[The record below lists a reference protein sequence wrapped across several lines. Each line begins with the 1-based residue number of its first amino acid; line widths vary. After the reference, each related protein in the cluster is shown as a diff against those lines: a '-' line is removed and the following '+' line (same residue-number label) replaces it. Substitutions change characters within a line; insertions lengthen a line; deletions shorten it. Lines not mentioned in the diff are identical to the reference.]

1 VLALAALVMHGGLWV
16 RLKTTGA
23 LGERASKAASRAWWA
38 VIALTGI
45 VTAVTFQVQ
54 PQVARNLKAWPLGY
68 VFPLLAVAGAAGVR
82 WYIAKR
88 NERGAFLASAAFLTG
103 MLTSVV
109 FGVYPMVMPAR
120 DAAYSLTVANAQAGA
135 YGLKIGLIWWV
146 IGMILATGY
155 FVFLYRS
162 FAGKVSSNR
171 DSHGY
176 GE

>member
-1 VLALAALVMHGGLWV
+1 
-16 RLKTTGA
+16 
-23 LGERASKAASRAWWA
+23 
-38 VIALTGI
+38 
-45 VTAVTFQVQ
+45 
-54 PQVARNLKAWPLGY
+54 
-68 VFPLLAVAGAAGVR
+68 VAGAAGVR
-82 WYIAKR
+82 WYMAKR

-120 DAAYSLTVANAQAGA
+120 DAVYSLTVANAQAGA
-135 YGLKIGLIWWV
+135 YGLKIGLVWWI

-155 FVFLYRS
+155 FVFLYRL
-162 FAGKVSSNR
+162 FGGKVSSNR